1 MLQENYVSIQDD
13 VKFVKK
19 ELTGDEKILES
30 VFKIEELY
38 KKNKFL
44 IWGVVAALIL
54 FFAGKTAMD
63 AMHEAKLAEANQ
75 AFLTLQIKADDT
87 QALQTLKEKNPAL
100 FELFSYT
107 QAVKKQDV
115 KTLNSLAGSS
125 NAVIADSS
133 KYVAATLENKSSD
146 SKLYKE
152 MALLEEAYLAI
163 KAGDVKNAR
172 LKLELIDERSS
183 LSMLASLLKHSTL
196 KAK

>member
-1 MLQENYVSIQDD
+1 MSIKDD
-13 VKFVKK
+13 VNYVKK

-30 VFKIEELY
+30 AFKIEGLY
-38 KKNKFL
+38 KKYKFV
-44 IWGVVAALIL
+44 IWGVAAALIL

-75 AFLTLQIKADDT
+75 AFLTLQTKADDT

-100 FELFSYT
+100 FELFSFA

-115 KTLNSLAGSS
+115 KALNTLAGSS

-152 MALLEEAYLAI
+152 LALLEEAYLAI
-163 KAGDVKNAR
+163 KAGDVKSAR
-172 LKLELIDERSS
+172 SKLELIDERSS
-183 LSMLASLLKHSTL
+183 FSMLASLLKHSTL

>member
-1 MLQENYVSIQDD
+1 MSIKDD

-19 ELTGDEKILES
+19 ELSGDEKILES
-30 VFKIEELY
+30 AFKIEELY
-38 KKNKFL
+38 KKYKFV

-75 AFLTLQIKADDT
+75 AFLTLQTKADDT
-87 QALQTLKEKNPAL
+87 EALQTLKAKNPAL
-100 FELFSYT
+100 FELYSYA
-107 QAVKKQDV
+107 QAVKNKDV
-115 KTLNSLAGSS
+115 KALNTLAGSS

-152 MALLEEAYLAI
+152 LALLQAAYLAI
-163 KAGDVKNAR
+163 KEGDVKSAR
-172 LKLELIDERSS
+172 SKLELIDERSS
-183 LSMLASLLKHSTL
+183 FSMLASLLKHSTL

>member
-1 MLQENYVSIQDD
+1 MSIQDD

-19 ELTGDEKILES
+19 ELSGDEKILES
-30 VFKIEELY
+30 AFKIEELY
-38 KKNKFL
+38 KKYKFV
-44 IWGVVAALIL
+44 IWGVVVALIL
-54 FFAGKTAMD
+54 VFAGKTAMD

-75 AFLTLQIKADDT
+75 AFLTLQTKADDT

-107 QAVKKQDV
+107 QAVKKKDV
-115 KTLNSLAGSS
+115 KALNSLAGSS

-133 KYVAATLENKSSD
+133 KYVVATLENKSSD

-152 MALLEEAYLAI
+152 LALLESAYLAI
-163 KAGDVKNAR
+163 KAGDVKSAR
-172 LKLELIDERSS
+172 SKLELIDERSS
-183 LSMLASLLKHSTL
+183 VSMLASLLKHSTL

>member
-1 MLQENYVSIQDD
+1 MSIQDN
-13 VKFVKK
+13 VNYVKK
-19 ELTGDEKILES
+19 ELSGDEKVLES
-30 VFKIEELY
+30 ALKIETLY
-38 KKNKFL
+38 KKYKFL
-44 IWGVVAALIL
+44 IWGVIAALIL
-54 FFAGKTAMD
+54 FFAGKTVMD

-75 AFLTLQIKADDT
+75 ALLTLQMKADDA

-100 FELFSYT
+100 FELFSYA

-115 KTLNSLAGSS
+115 KALNILAGSS
-125 NAVIADSS
+125 NAVIADAS

-163 KAGDVKNAR
+163 KAGDIKSAKA
-172 LKLELIDERSS
+172 KLELINERSS
-183 LSMLASLLKHSTL
+183 LAMLASLLKHSTL